1 MIALRLGG
9 EGGGGLTKRIARE
22 KEEKKKENSKA
33 GKLRIAR
40 EKEEKKGK
48 FQSRKIT
55 KERISMYFLY
65 LKI

>member
-9 EGGGGLTKRIARE
+9 GGGWAYEAPCKRERR
-22 KEEKKKENSKA
+22 KKKENSKA

-55 KERISMYFLY
+55 KERISMYCLY